1 MANVINQYTRFGTT
15 VIIGRFSP
23 LHLGH
28 CEMLL
33 KALNKSEIV
42 IILIGSS
49 NQARSLKNPFTFEE
63 RSCMINSWIKS
74 EYENFAPYVC
84 IRALVDHPYN
94 DALWIK
100 SVQDVVHEVHN
111 NIGSVVQ
118 LKDKSISISG
128 SDRDESTWYLSAFP
142 QWKSDLVPE
151 HCIPA
156 KKQGLSAT
164 SVRNVL
170 FKDFENSESKASQKE
185 QHNQKVSEL
194 QSVLPRSTAEFLS
207 KFMKTKECSD
217 LRAERAFIDSYK
229 AAWSAAPYA
238 PTFLTVD
245 AVVIQSGHVLVVQR
259 AAFPG
264 KGLWALPG
272 GFLDQNERLVDG
284 CVREL
289 IEETGI
295 KIPEAMLRGIARNA
309 PKEIFDKPDR
319 SLRGRTVT
327 TAFLIKL
334 DDTKPLPK
342 VKGQNAPLRETGGK
356 EVQETSKAFWLPI
369 GEALANSDKFFEDHL
384 PIISWGIS
392 QSTSR

>member
-1 MANVINQYTRFGTT
+1 MANVINQSTRFGTT

-33 KALNKSEIV
+33 NALNKSEIV

-63 RSCMINSWIKS
+63 RSWMINSWIKS
-74 EYENFAPYVC
+74 EYKNFAPYVC
-84 IRALVDHPYN
+84 IRALADQPYN

-118 LKDKSISISG
+118 LKDKSIAISG

-151 HCIPA
+151 HRAAPLA
-156 KKQGLSAT
+156 PGLSAT

-170 FKDFENSESKASQKE
+170 FTQPKTTTVNNEHDLALI
-185 QHNQKVSEL
+185 EL
-194 QSVLPRSTAEFLS
+194 QSVLPNSTAEFLS
-207 KFMKTKECSD
+207 EFMNTKECND
-217 LRAERAFIDSYK
+217 LRAERTFIDSYK
-229 AAWSAAPYA
+229 AAWSSAPYA

-245 AVVIQSGHVLVVQR
+245 AVVIQSGHVLVVER

-272 GFLDQNERLVDG
+272 GFLDQNERLGDG

-295 KIPEAMLRGIARNA
+295 KIPEAMLRGIVKNA

-342 VKGQNAPLRETGGK
+342 VKGQNAPMHETNGK
-356 EVQETSKAFWLPI
+356 EVQETAKAFWLPI
-369 GEALANSDKFFEDHL
+369 GMAIANSDKFFEDHL
-384 PIISWGIS
+384 AIISWGIS